1 MEVGFVTTHSAC
13 PPHALG
19 IAQPAKTD
27 LVNRLA
33 RVRGQIEGISR
44 MVEDERYC
52 PDILQQFAAAHS
64 ALRSAEK
71 VLLANHLEHC
81 ATHALEMGGDSATQ
95 VRSELVELFHRYIG

>member
-1 MEVGFVTTHSAC
+1 MTTQSHC

-19 IAQPAKTD
+19 IAEPAKSD
-27 LVNRLA
+27 LLNRLA
-33 RVRGQIEGISR
+33 RVRGQIEGIRR

-81 ATHALEMGGDSATQ
+81 AAHALEMGGDSATQ
-95 VRSELVELFHRYIG
+95 VRSELVQLFHRYLG